1 MFKSLKILKETKD
14 FGAMSGAVIY
24 LREDLTIS
32 ELKVDIVLG
41 VFNFCS
47 LFGSIAGGRICDWI
61 GRRYT
66 IALAGVL
73 FLAGAIL
80 MACASGYGFLSVG
93 NLACSTGVG
102 FAFMIAPVYTAEVA
116 PASFRGFLATFPE
129 VFMNVGLLV
138 GYILAYAFSR
148 LPLYLGW
155 RLMLGAGGIPAICL
169 IVGILA
175 MPESPR
181 WLVMQ
186 GRFAEAK
193 RVLER
198 TSDTKEEAHLRLV
211 DIIEAAGQTANAAAA
226 QSAIVKPLKSNTS
239 AADPWKELFLRPTPA
254 ICHILIAALGINFFR
269 QASGL
274 DVTLLYGPTIFEK
287 AGVAPDQKLLATIGL
302 GAVKLIFVLFATF
315 LLDRSGRRPL
325 LLISA
330 VGMIFSLFGLATGLI
345 IIDQFPGKKVTWA
358 IALCVTAILCNT
370 AFFSI
375 GLGPITWVYTSEIF
389 PLQLR
394 GVGASIAIAVNR
406 LTSGIIVLSF
416 TSLSKV
422 ITIGRTFLMY
432 AGISM
437 VAWLFF
443 YSILPETKGKT
454 LEEMQGLFGE
464 FFIWRSRSSSSSS
477 SSFEKE
483 KKQVDQDHS

>member
-1 MFKSLKILKETKD
+1 
-14 FGAMSGAVIY
+14 MSRAVIY
-24 LREDLTIS
+24 LREDLRIS

-66 IALAGVL
+66 IALAGHRR
-73 FLAGAIL
+73 
-80 MACASGYGFLSVG
+80 
-93 NLACSTGVG
+93 VG
-102 FAFMIAPVYTAEVA
+102 FAFMIAPVYTAELA

-155 RLMLGAGGIPAICL
+155 RLMLGAGGVPAICL

-186 GRFAEAK
+186 DRFAEAK
-193 RVLER
+193 RVLDK

-211 DIIEAAGQTANAAAA
+211 DIIEAAGQTATAAAA
-226 QSAIVKPLKSNTS
+226 QNDIVKPIKSTTS
-239 AADPWKELFLRPTPA
+239 AASPWQELFLRPTPA

-287 AGVAPDQKLLATIGL
+287 AGIAPDQKLLATIGL
-302 GAVKLIFVLFATF
+302 GAVKLIFVLVATF
-315 LLDRSGRRPL
+315 LLDRSGRRL
-325 LLISA
+325 LLLTSA
-330 VGMIFSLFGLATGLI
+330 VGMILSLLGLAAGLT
-345 IIDQFPGKKVTWA
+345 IIDQSPGKKLTWA
-358 IALCVTAILCNT
+358 IALCVTTILCNT

-389 PLQLR
+389 SLQLR

-406 LTSGIIVLSF
+406 LTSGIIVLTF

-422 ITIGRTFLMY
+422 ITIGGTFFLY
-432 AGISM
+432 AGFSM

-443 YSILPETKGKT
+443 YSLLPETKGKS

-477 SSFEKE
+477 SFEKE
-483 KKQVDQDHS
+483 KKQVDRDHNFLFHL